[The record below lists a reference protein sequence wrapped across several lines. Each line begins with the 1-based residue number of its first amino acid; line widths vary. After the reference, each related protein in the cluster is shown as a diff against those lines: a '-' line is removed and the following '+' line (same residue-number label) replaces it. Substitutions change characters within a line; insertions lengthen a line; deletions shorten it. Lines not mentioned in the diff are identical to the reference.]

1 MTADYSTL
9 SAERFTPHVG
19 QTFRFLAPEDRSPIA
34 EVELTVVIERPEF
47 TPRWAKRTSFALTFE
62 TPGDSGL
69 GNGNFLIDHPTEG
82 TMGPFFVVRSIPRDP
97 ARACFEL
104 VMN

>member
-19 QTFRFLAPEDRSPIA
+19 RTFRFLAPEDRSPIV
-34 EVELTVVIERPEF
+34 EVELTLVLERPEY

-62 TPGDSGL
+62 TLGDSEL
-69 GNGNFLIDHPTEG
+69 GNGNYLIDHPVEG
-82 TMGPFFVVRSIPRDP
+82 AMGPFFVVRSIPRDP

-104 VMN
+104 VLN

>member
-9 SAERFTPHVG
+9 SAERFAPHVG

-34 EVELTVVIERPEF
+34 EVELTLILERPEY

-62 TPGDSGL
+62 MPGESGL
-69 GNGNFLIDHPTEG
+69 GSGSYLIDHPEKG
-82 TMGPFFVVRSIPRDP
+82 AMGPFFIVRSVPRDP

-104 VMN
+104 VLN